1 MVRMRIADVEE
12 DIDHELV
19 SKEQIDAKIHEM
31 AALAS
36 EDYRDKNPLLVAV
49 LKGAVNTLVAFTQAM
64 SIPVQIDFMSLSSY
78 GSGTV
83 SSGEVTV
90 RQDLSADVRGRHIL
104 IVEDIVD
111 SGHTL
116 AWLVAELKRRGAASV
131 EVFALLSKP
140 SRREVDVDV
149 KYAGY
154 EIPDEFVV
162 GFGLDFDERYRNLD
176 SIAVLKPSVYK
187 ECKHELPARGRVT
200 AIIRTRTTTV
210 TTATRSPTRSTVAIT
225 GPMAKATTTR
235 TARYGSPLGYG
246 VPCSWSWSC

>member
-1 MVRMRIADVEE
+1 MAKAASHFPEVIQPIARNTSFA
-12 DIDHELV
+12 V

-49 LKGAVNTLVAFTQAM
+49 LKGAVNTLVAFTEAM

-111 SGHTL
+111 SGRTL
-116 AWLVAELKRRGAASV
+116 AWLVAELKRRGAAS
-131 EVFALLSKP
+131 
-140 SRREVDVDV
+140 
-149 KYAGY
+149 
-154 EIPDEFVV
+154 VV

-176 SIAVLKPSVYK
+176 SIAVLKPSVYQ
-187 ECKHELPARGRVT
+187 
-200 AIIRTRTTTV
+200 
-210 TTATRSPTRSTVAIT
+210 
-225 GPMAKATTTR
+225 
-235 TARYGSPLGYG
+235 G
-246 VPCSWSWSC
+246 VQA

>member
-1 MVRMRIADVEE
+1 MRIADVEE

-49 LKGAVNTLVAFTQAM
+49 LAFTQAM

-111 SGHTL
+111 SGRTL

-176 SIAVLKPSVYK
+176 SIAVLKPSVYQ
-187 ECKHELPARGRVT
+187 
-200 AIIRTRTTTV
+200 
-210 TTATRSPTRSTVAIT
+210 
-225 GPMAKATTTR
+225 
-235 TARYGSPLGYG
+235 G
-246 VPCSWSWSC
+246 VQA